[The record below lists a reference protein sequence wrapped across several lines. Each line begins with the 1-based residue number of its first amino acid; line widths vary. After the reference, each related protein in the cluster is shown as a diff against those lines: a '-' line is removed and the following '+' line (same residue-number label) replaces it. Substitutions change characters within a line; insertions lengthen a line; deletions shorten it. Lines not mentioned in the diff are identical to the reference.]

1 MLHQK
6 AKELSADPAFKASLG
21 WYQNWKRRHSVSFR
35 AKTTLAQRLPDD
47 LEEKVVQFHR
57 FVIAA
62 RQRVGYPLSRIF
74 NMDKTPM
81 RFELPSSR
89 SLEFTGSRT
98 VAVKTCGAEKRS
110 FTVALAVAA
119 DGTKLPPKVIF
130 KGVQTPRDLII
141 PNSLRVSFHKKGW
154 MDESGV
160 KEWIRQCLPRTRNHE
175 QSLLVWDSFRAHLT
189 DDVKAALKQRKI
201 DVAVIPG
208 GLTPVL
214 QPLDR
219 CLNKPFKDS
228 IRRKYLTWMISGP
241 FEYTPSGKKK
251 APTRNLVLRWVN
263 EAWRE
268 IPAEMVMKSFRTCG
282 ISNALDGTED
292 DELYNEEGQE
302 IDDDED
308 NEFETES
315 EGESDADGE

>member
-6 AKELSADPAFKASLG
+6 AKELSADPGFKASLG

-47 LEEKVVQFHR
+47 MEEKVVQFHR
-57 FVIAA
+57 FIISA
-62 RQRVGYPLSRIF
+62 RQRVRYPLSRIF
-74 NMDKTPM
+74 NMDETPM
-81 RFELPSSR
+81 WFELPSSR

-98 VAVKTCGAEKRS
+98 VPVKTCGAEKRS

-119 DGTKLPPKVIF
+119 DGTKFPPKVIF
-130 KGVQTPRDLII
+130 KGVRTPRDLVV

-160 KEWIRQCLPRTRNHE
+160 KEWIRQCLPRTQNHE

-189 DDVKAALKQRKI
+189 EDVKAALKQRKI

-214 QPLDR
+214 QPLDK

-228 IRRKYLTWMISGP
+228 IRRKYLAWMISGP
-241 FEYTPSGKKK
+241 FEYTPSGKTK

-268 IPAEMVMKSFRTCG
+268 IPAEMVTKSFKTCG

-292 DELYNEEGQE
+292 DELYAEEGQE

-315 EGESDADGE
+315 EGESDGDGE